1 MLQTISVLVENKAG
15 ALLRVTA
22 VLASRGFN
30 IDSLTVAKTTDP
42 ALSRMTITVSAEERV
57 RARII
62 AQMNKL
68 INVVE
73 AIDLTESPSSVREMV
88 LLRLDSASLCGSL
101 LKTETAVQARLVGPA
116 SGGFVME
123 ATGSPT
129 ELDAW
134 IATFPEGAGIEVT
147 RSGGVAVPLESRS
160 LPAPNPV
167 RTGQGRI
174 PVGQALSPAFI
185 SSR

>member
-42 ALSRMTITVSAEERV
+42 ALSRMTITVSAEEKV

-73 AIDLTESPSSVREMV
+73 AVDLTESPSSVREMV
-88 LLRLDSASLCGSL
+88 LLRLESASLCGTL
-101 LKTETAVQARLVGPA
+101 LKTATAVQARLVGPA
-116 SGGFVME
+116 SGGFVIE
-123 ATGSPT
+123 ATGSPV

-134 IATFPEGAGIEVT
+134 IATFPSGAGISGADIEIT

-167 RTGQGRI
+167 PTGQGRI
-174 PVGQALSPAFI
+174 RTEPVHA
-185 SSR
+185 

>member
-30 IDSLTVAKTTDP
+30 IESLTVAKTTDP
-42 ALSRMTITVSAEERV
+42 GLSRMTITVSAEERV

-73 AIDLTESPSSVREMV
+73 AIDLTESPSAVREMV
-88 LLRLDSASLCGSL
+88 LLRLESAALCGSI
-101 LKTETAVQARLVGPA
+101 LKNGTAVQARVVGPA
-116 SGGFVME
+116 AGGFVIE

-134 IATFPEGAGIEVT
+134 IATFPRGAGPCGAGIEVT
-147 RSGGVAVPLESRS
+147 RSGGVAVPLESPR
-160 LPAPNPV
+160 LPTPNPV
-167 RTGQGRI
+167 RTGRGRAHSE
-174 PVGQALSPAFI
+174 PVPA
-185 SSR
+185 